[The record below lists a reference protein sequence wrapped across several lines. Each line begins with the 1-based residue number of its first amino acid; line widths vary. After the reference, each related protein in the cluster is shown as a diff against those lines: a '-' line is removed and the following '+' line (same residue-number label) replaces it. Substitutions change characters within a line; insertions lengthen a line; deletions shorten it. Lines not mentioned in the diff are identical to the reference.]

1 MLAMTDSNID
11 LTDQLQR
18 WKAGDKAAES
28 VLIDALY
35 PILKRSARSALGKCA
50 PGRLSLSATELVHE
64 TYLRLI
70 QQRKGFENRAH
81 FLAIAAHTLKRVILD
96 LLKARSRGKR
106 GDAREV
112 ISLDAIDDA
121 LQSSND
127 QPLDLIGFVQQ
138 LESLSRRDPLAAQ
151 ALELRLLGGLSA
163 DEAAE
168 VMGVSLA
175 TAGRHFAF
183 ARAWLQQ

>member
-1 MLAMTDSNID
+1 MTDLNID

-28 VLIDALY
+28 ALIEALY

-70 QQRKGFENRAH
+70 RQRNGFENRAH

-96 LLKARSRGKR
+96 LLKARGRSKR
-106 GDAREV
+106 GDARELF
-112 ISLDAIDDA
+112 SLDAIDA
-121 LQSSND
+121 VLQPSND

-138 LESLSRRDPLAAQ
+138 LDTAQ
-151 ALELRLLGGLSA
+151 SFA
-163 DEAAE
+163 
-168 VMGVSLA
+168 VSLA
-175 TAGRHFAF
+175 FPNA
-183 ARAWLQQ
+183 